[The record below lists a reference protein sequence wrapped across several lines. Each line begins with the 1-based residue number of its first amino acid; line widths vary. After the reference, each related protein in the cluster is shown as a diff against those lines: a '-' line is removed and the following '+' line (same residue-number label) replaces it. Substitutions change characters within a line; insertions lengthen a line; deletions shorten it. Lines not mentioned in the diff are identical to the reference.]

1 MSKSVC
7 VVLESDCLCLCVC
20 LWVFVCF
27 EQVVEQAWMSSH
39 DAGLGSVSSRGRLV
53 CRDKHGGGFS
63 QCLRG
68 GAAFQFLV
76 VAATSSSS
84 SSSSSS
90 SVGGSDC
97 RPNCYSI
104 IE

>member
-1 MSKSVC
+1 
-7 VVLESDCLCLCVC
+7 VLESDCLCVCVC
-20 LWVFVCF
+20 VRVCVCVCVCVCGCSCF

-53 CRDKHGGGFS
+53 CRDKHGSGFS

-68 GAAFQFLV
+68 GAASQFLV

-84 SSSSSS
+84 C
-90 SVGGSDC
+90 VGGGD
-97 RPNCYSI
+97 RPISSI